1 VGADATEIV
10 HEPRGSITDGQS
22 FEVTTNPLLAVGG
35 ARITESSPE
44 ALLTLTFAGWLSWPT
59 TWLENESVVGLA
71 LSVAKTGLGDAVG
84 VAVEV
89 VVLDAV
95 GVGEA
100 LGVAVAVLVAVAV
113 VVAVGVGVGA
123 PLPPG
128 NNPNTA
134 SCVCVPI

>member
-10 HEPRGSITDGQS
+10 HEPRGGITDGQS
-22 FEVTTNPLLAVGG
+22 LEVTTNPLLAVGG

-44 ALLTLTFAGWLSWPT
+44 VLLTLTFAGWLCWPT
-59 TWLENESVVGLA
+59 TWLENESFVGLA

-89 VVLDAV
+89 GVLDAV

-100 LGVAVAVLVAVAV
+100 LGVAVAVA
-113 VVAVGVGVGA
+113 VAVGVGVGA